1 MNAIRKAEQEGRLIF
16 FRDGKYKYIP
26 TKETQEKMARYK
38 KPFDSEKAHK
48 AHQSK
53 LIFRNSIKEA
63 NRKIELI
70 ESQLEKGKKVVKIV
84 NKEYICK

>member
-38 KPFDSEKAHK
+38 KPFDSEKAN
-48 AHQSK
+48 K
-53 LIFRNSIKEA
+53 LYDLKIS
-63 NRKIELI
+63 NRKTWSEVDRR
-70 ESQLEKGKKVVKIV
+70 LEKIERYVDKGLIKIH
-84 NKEYICK
+84 NKEFILK

>member
-38 KPFDSEKAHK
+38 KPFDSEKAN
-48 AHQSK
+48 K
-53 LIFRNSIKEA
+53 LHDLKIL
-63 NRKIELI
+63 NRKTWSEVDRR
-70 ESQLEKGKKVVKIV
+70 LEKIERYIDKGLIRIH
-84 NKEYICK
+84 NKEFILK

>member
-38 KPFDSEKAHK
+38 KPFDSEKAN
-48 AHQSK
+48 K
-53 LIFRNSIKEA
+53 LKIS
-63 NRKIELI
+63 NRKIWSEI
-70 ESQLEKGKKVVKIV
+70 DRRLEKIERYVDKGLIKIH
-84 NKEYICK
+84 NKEFILK

>member
-38 KPFDSEKAHK
+38 KPFDSEKAN
-48 AHQSK
+48 K
-53 LIFRNSIKEA
+53 LYDLKIS
-63 NRKIELI
+63 NRKTWAEVDRR
-70 ESQLEKGKKVVKIV
+70 LEKIERYIDKGLIRIH
-84 NKEYICK
+84 NKEFVLK

>member
-38 KPFDSEKAHK
+38 KPFDSEKAN
-48 AHQSK
+48 K
-53 LIFRNSIKEA
+53 LYDLKIS
-63 NRKIELI
+63 NRKIWSEVDRR
-70 ESQLEKGKKVVKIV
+70 LEKIERYIDKGLIRIH
-84 NKEYICK
+84 NKEFILK